1 MIGWIKSALFVC
13 AIVGLPIFGIRSRQ
27 QSEWWQAGERA
38 IAERERRERRAIAER
53 ERRES
58 TPHVVRE
65 ADGCKV
71 YAFKHGGD
79 RYHYFTRCG
88 STTTTSSSWES
99 CNTSGKVRSCKRE
112 HEEIEVQ
119 NERP

>member
-1 MIGWIKSALFVC
+1 MIDWIKSTLFVC
-13 AIVGLPIFGIRSRQ
+13 AVVGLPIFGIHSCR
-27 QSEWWQAGERA
+27 QSEWWQAGG
-38 IAERERRERRAIAER
+38 RAIAER

-71 YAFKHGGD
+71 YAFKAQE
-79 RYHYFTRCG
+79 RYHYFTRRG
-88 STTTTSSSWES
+88 STTTTSSGRES
-99 CNTSGKVRSCKRE
+99 CDTSGKARSCRRE

>member
-1 MIGWIKSALFVC
+1 MIDWIKSTLFVC
-13 AIVGLPIFGIRSRQ
+13 AIVGLPIFGIHSCQ
-27 QSEWWQAGERA
+27 QSEWWQAGE
-38 IAERERRERRAIAER
+38 RAIAER

-65 ADGCKV
+65 ADGCRV

-99 CNTSGKVRSCKRE
+99 CNTSGKARSCKLE
-112 HEEIEVQ
+112 HEEIEAQ

>member
-1 MIGWIKSALFVC
+1 MIDWIKSTLFVC
-13 AIVGLPIFGIRSRQ
+13 AAAGLPLFGLYSCQ
-27 QSEWWQAGERA
+27 QSEWWQAGE
-38 IAERERRERRAIAER
+38 RAIAER

-71 YAFKHGGD
+71 YAFKAQE

-99 CNTSGKVRSCKRE
+99 CNTSGKVRSCE
-112 HEEIEVQ
+112 HEEI
-119 NERP
+119 